1 MIFSID
7 LVLYETLQFT
17 CTNFDGCHTE
27 EDNFF
32 NLLQKEGGTHLTP
45 PTPYPPKKKQKKRGG
60 VHPWRNYV
68 RQNCNLGFLC
78 ILVGASCLEVTF
90 FWECCGTSWIL
101 LKCGV
106 KFV

>member
-32 NLLQKEGGTHLTP
+32 NLLQKEGGTHPPP
-45 PTPYPPKKKQKKRGG
+45 PTPHPPPKKKKRGG
-60 VHPWRNYV
+60 GFIPGGIMLGKIVTWNSYV
-68 RQNCNLGFLC
+68 F
-78 ILVGASCLEVTF
+78 
-90 FWECCGTSWIL
+90 
-101 LKCGV
+101 
-106 KFV
+106 

>member
-32 NLLQKEGGTHLTP
+32 NLLQKEGGTHPPP
-45 PTPYPPKKKQKKRGG
+45 PTPPPPKKKKKKGG
-60 VHPWRNYV
+60 GGGGFIPGGIMLGKIVTWNSYV
-68 RQNCNLGFLC
+68 F
-78 ILVGASCLEVTF
+78 
-90 FWECCGTSWIL
+90 
-101 LKCGV
+101 
-106 KFV
+106 

>member
-32 NLLQKEGGTHLTP
+32 NLLQKEGGTHP
-45 PTPYPPKKKQKKRGG
+45 PPPPPPPPPKKKKEGG
-60 VHPWRNYV
+60 GFIPGGIMLGKIVTWNSYV
-68 RQNCNLGFLC
+68 F
-78 ILVGASCLEVTF
+78 
-90 FWECCGTSWIL
+90 
-101 LKCGV
+101 
-106 KFV
+106 

>member
-45 PTPYPPKKKQKKRGG
+45 PTPYPPKKRGG
-60 VHPWRNYV
+60 GGGFIPGGIMLGKIVTWNSYV
-68 RQNCNLGFLC
+68 F
-78 ILVGASCLEVTF
+78 
-90 FWECCGTSWIL
+90 
-101 LKCGV
+101 
-106 KFV
+106 

>member
-32 NLLQKEGGTHLTP
+32 NLLQKEGGTH
-45 PTPYPPKKKQKKRGG
+45 PTPKKKTKKGG
-60 VHPWRNYV
+60 SS
-68 RQNCNLGFLC
+68 LEELC
-78 ILVGASCLEVTF
+78 
-90 FWECCGTSWIL
+90 
-101 LKCGV
+101 
-106 KFV
+106 

>member
-32 NLLQKEGGTHLTP
+32 NLLQKEGG
-45 PTPYPPKKKQKKRGG
+45 GG
-60 VHPWRNYV
+60 
-68 RQNCNLGFLC
+68 GGGG
-78 ILVGASCLEVTF
+78 GAIS
-90 FWECCGTSWIL
+90 
-101 LKCGV
+101 
-106 KFV
+106 

>member
-32 NLLQKEGGTHLTP
+32 NLLQKEGGTH
-45 PTPYPPKKKQKKRGG
+45 PTPKKNKKGG
-60 VHPWRNYV
+60 FIPGGIMLDKIVTWNFYV
-68 RQNCNLGFLC
+68 F
-78 ILVGASCLEVTF
+78 
-90 FWECCGTSWIL
+90 
-101 LKCGV
+101 
-106 KFV
+106 